1 MLWSCYFNPLL
12 LLFNFCFAFRD
23 LLRIIQRMARS
34 LTFAEARERFS
45 NLVTTEVDISD
56 AIQEVVDRAYEM
68 GRWRGMTEE
77 VECGTHASATYR
89 EDTEKEEVYVDF
101 DPQEFDGAIGFRYKH
116 SGWYIK
122 TLISLYQEE
131 NYVGNSYFIDLGDVL
146 VDGET
151 VRRYR
156 MPKGWKLPTEPLY
169 ALMKKV
175 AVNPL
180 QDESIIPINSV
191 GALKAGILAVA
202 YENVN
207 DLARSEAQ
215 WQKFT
220 QLMERAQKQ
229 YNGNRKFHVRINDN
243 LKKRPTQFT

>member
-1 MLWSCYFNPLL
+1 
-12 LLFNFCFAFRD
+12 
-23 LLRIIQRMARS
+23 MARS
-34 LTFAEARERFS
+34 LTFLEARERFS
-45 NLVTTEVDISD
+45 NLVTTEVDIAD
-56 AIQEVVDRAYEM
+56 AIQEVVERAHEM

-77 VECGTHASATYR
+77 VECGTHAGATYR
-89 EDTEKEEVYVDF
+89 EDTDKCEVYVDF
-101 DPQEFDGAIGFRYKH
+101 DPQEFDGVIGFRYRNV
-116 SGWYIK
+116 GVYIK

-131 NYVGNSYFIDLGDVL
+131 AYVGGSYFIDLGDVL
-146 VDGET
+146 VDGEN

-156 MPKGWKLPTEPLY
+156 LPKGFEIPTEPLY

-180 QDESIIPINSV
+180 QDETIIPINSI

-207 DLARSEAQ
+207 DIARSDAQ